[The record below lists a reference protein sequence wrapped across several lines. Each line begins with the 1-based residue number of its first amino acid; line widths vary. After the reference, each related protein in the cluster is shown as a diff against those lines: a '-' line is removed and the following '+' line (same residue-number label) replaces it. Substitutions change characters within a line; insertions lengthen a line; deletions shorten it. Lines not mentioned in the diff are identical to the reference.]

1 MNRKRGITLVEA
13 LVSVA
18 VIGLVV
24 VMNLQLFIASARNNN
39 KAEKLIEST
48 YIGKNTIEMIYGLS
62 KRVKFEDVK
71 DELINKGY
79 TEVSKNKYGMECEH
93 GTRYTEINLEEYN
106 GLIRVKIKV
115 YGDLNKNVLD
125 VQYESLYP
133 WLEEA
138 GGQ

>member
-93 GTRYTEINLEEYN
+93 GTRYTEITLEEYN

-125 VQYESLYP
+125 VQYESLYT